1 MTPRWIV
8 FFDLDGTLWDHLDIS
23 ATHPPFTRISDSSI
37 LDSMGV
43 KISLLPGAVD
53 FIRWVRSNNGIIST
67 CSWNEYDKAMDAL
80 KCFGLEKLFDFHK
93 ISTNPNKFQLM
104 EQVLEALSK
113 ENISIDKERLFYID
127 DRDIHIKDVKERFP
141 DMKFFNIWKNGL
153 DFEDVKRGISSR
165 LEESK
170 DH

>member
-1 MTPRWIV
+1 MTSRWIV

-23 ATHPPFTRISDSSI
+23 ATNPPFTRISDSSI
-37 LDSMGV
+37 SDSMGV

-53 FIRWVRSNNGIIST
+53 FIKWVRSNGGIIST

-113 ENISIDKERLFYID
+113 ENISIDRKLLFYID

-141 DMKFFNIWKNGL
+141 EMKFFNIWKNGL
-153 DFEDVKRGISSR
+153 NFEGVKKEISAR
-165 LEESK
+165 LKES
-170 DH
+170 